1 MKNVAYCLFLFLF
14 ACVTPSFADRSSS
27 EEVLKMLDQII
38 DSKETYHIQKEEE
51 IKKIETSPLSFYG

>member
-51 IKKIETSPLSFYG
+51 IKKN